1 MKKPTL
7 SRTHLGQGS
16 TLQLVKLALFS
27 MIIVNR
33 YIGVADI
40 ATIVIVF
47 YQVSQEWGKYNN

>member
-1 MKKPTL
+1 
-7 SRTHLGQGS
+7 
-16 TLQLVKLALFS
+16 VKWALFS

-40 ATIVIVF
+40 ATMVIVF